1 MRVMLV
7 DDDAQRLDMLES
19 ALHGVGHEVVARC
32 KTCDDLLTA
41 ARTTR
46 PQIVLIDVDSPGR
59 DMLESLAQINR
70 DDPMPMALF
79 AAKSDVE
86 SIRRAMRA
94 GVCAYVVDGLS
105 PSRLQPV
112 MEVAIARFAEHQSL
126 RRELDDAKSRLADRK
141 DIDRAKGLLMARRA
155 LSEEQAYEQLRKAAM
170 NRNLKI
176 GDAARAVIAAA
187 DLL

>member
-7 DDDAQRLDMLES
+7 DDDCQRLDMLEA
-19 ALHGVGHEVVARC
+19 ALAAVGHSVVARR
-32 KTCDDLLTA
+32 KTCDDLLA
-41 ARTTR
+41 ATR
-46 PQIVLIDVDSPGR
+46 ETKPEIVLIDVDSPGR
-59 DMLESLAQINR
+59 DMLESLAQINLN
-70 DDPMPMALF
+70 DPMPMALF

-105 PSRLQPV
+105 ATRLQPV
-112 MEVAIARFAEHQSL
+112 MEVAIARFAEHQAL
-126 RRELDDAKSRLADRK
+126 KRELDDAKSRLSDRK
-141 DIDRAKGLLMARRA
+141 DIDRAKGLLMARRN
-155 LSEEQAYEQLRKAAM
+155 LTEEQAYEQLRKAAM

>member
-7 DDDAQRLDMLES
+7 DDDEQRLDMIEC
-19 ALHGVGHEVVARC
+19 ALRGAGHQIVARHG
-32 KTCDDLLTA
+32 TQDDLLA
-41 ARTTR
+41 ATR
-46 PQIVLIDVDSPGR
+46 EVRPEIVLIDVDSPGR
-59 DMLESLAQINR
+59 DMLESLAQINLN
-70 DDPMPMALF
+70 DPMPVALF

-105 PSRLQPV
+105 TSRLQAV
-112 MEVAIARFAEHQSL
+112 MEVAIARFAEHQAL
-126 RRELDDAKSRLADRK
+126 KRELDETKSRLNDRK
-141 DIDRAKGLLMARRA
+141 DIDRAKGLLMARRN
-155 LSEEQAYEQLRKAAM
+155 LTEEQAYEQLRKAAM

-187 DLL
+187 ELL